1 MFRVPAPFFM
11 NFVREGGCA
20 QAGNHV
26 KLDLYDIVQ
35 KTRAFDAAHASD
47 PLNTVKSIPPTAF
60 LYHEGRCGSTLVSNS
75 VTALEPERTRTYS
88 EPLPPLLALLDC
100 DKTRANCNVDKA
112 ANVFRDVVY
121 MMGRTSNPVE
131 DRLFFKLLPSS
142 VLGVSVAKQVNLPEL
157 GKQYCSSVL
166 NWLYIGFTHVFS
178 CVFFT
183 GFP

>member
-1 MFRVPAPFFM
+1 M
-11 NFVREGGCA
+11 NFVREGKCSW
-20 QAGNHV
+20 QENHV

-35 KTRAFDAAHASD
+35 KTRAYDLEHAND
-47 PLNTVKSIPPTAF
+47 PSNTIKSIPPTAF

-88 EPLPPLLALLDC
+88 EPMPPLLALLEC

-112 ANVFRDVVY
+112 ANLFRDVIY

-142 VLGVSVAKQVNLPEL
+142 VLAVDVVKQVNADEP
-157 GKQYCSSVL
+157 
-166 NWLYIGFTHVFS
+166 
-178 CVFFT
+178 
-183 GFP
+183 